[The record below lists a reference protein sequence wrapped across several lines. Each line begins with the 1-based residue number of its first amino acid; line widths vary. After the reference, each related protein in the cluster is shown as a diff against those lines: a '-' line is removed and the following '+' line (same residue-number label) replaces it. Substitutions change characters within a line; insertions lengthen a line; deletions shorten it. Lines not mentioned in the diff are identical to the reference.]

1 MFGVDGFRLRPR
13 EAVGIS
19 VTAEGLRLVRL
30 AASEERDHAW
40 TVTASSGAA
49 CSCDGAD
56 AAALAAAVCAALRPL
71 GWAHL
76 PLGLA
81 LPVELAMTEERE
93 LPAALTGAELQA
105 ALLWAMRAEADREGS
120 TLPVDLRLCCA
131 PMETDANTHRY
142 WTAAMTARR
151 VQAYFSASSARGLRL
166 RRLTICP
173 PDGGTLAPLIA
184 AARDPQMPWE
194 EPAER
199 TGECAAIYAGLLVPA
214 PSSHLSW
221 HAEHHI
227 FSQLRRRAPELI
239 AGAATLIFAVAVSA
253 DAAGLMTERTA
264 TETVQEEL
272 RLHDADVRRMEEHAM
287 RRAAVAER
295 ERVLA
300 EVQAESL
307 PLRALLVHLG
317 TLPLKGIHLT
327 ALRVGQ
333 MLEIEGEAE
342 SYEALATITEHIAA
356 DGFFRA
362 PPVLAEASRED
373 GHIRFVL
380 RTDGVGL

>member
-13 EAVGIS
+13 ETVGIS

-30 AASEERDHAW
+30 AAPEERDGAW

-56 AAALAAAVCAALRPL
+56 AAALAAAACAALRPL

-81 LPVELAMTEERE
+81 LAVELTMTAERE

-105 ALLWAMRAEADREGS
+105 ALLWAMRAEADREGR
-120 TLPVDLRLCCA
+120 TLPADLRLCCA
-131 PMETDANTHRY
+131 PMETDANIHRY
-142 WTAAMTARR
+142 WTAAMEEPR
-151 VQAYFSASSARGLRL
+151 VQSYFSAFSARGLRL
-166 RRLTICP
+166 RRLTLCP

-184 AARDPQMPWE
+184 AARESQMPWE
-194 EPAER
+194 EVEER

-214 PSSHLSW
+214 PSSPLSW

-227 FSQLRRRAPELI
+227 IPRLRRRAPELI
-239 AGAATLIFAVAVSA
+239 VGAATLIFAVAVSA
-253 DAAGLMTERTA
+253 DAAGLMAERTA

-272 RLHDADVRRMEEHAM
+272 RLHDADVRRMEDYAM

-295 ERVLA
+295 ERALA
-300 EVQAESL
+300 KVQAESL

-333 MLEIEGEAE
+333 MLEIEGAAE
-342 SYEALATITEHIAA
+342 SYEALATMTEQIAA

-373 GHIRFVL
+373 GYIRFVL

>member
-1 MFGVDGFRLRPR
+1 
-13 EAVGIS
+13 
-19 VTAEGLRLVRL
+19 
-30 AASEERDHAW
+30 
-40 TVTASSGAA
+40 
-49 CSCDGAD
+49 
-56 AAALAAAVCAALRPL
+56 
-71 GWAHL
+71 
-76 PLGLA
+76 
-81 LPVELAMTEERE
+81 MTEERE

-120 TLPVDLRLCCA
+120 TLPADLRLCCA
-131 PMETDANTHRY
+131 SMETDAAVDRY
-142 WTAAMTARR
+142 WMAAMTERR
-151 VQAYFSASSARGLRL
+151 VQAYFSAFSARGLRL

-214 PSSHLSW
+214 PSSQLSW

-227 FSQLRRRAPELI
+227 FSCLRRHAPELT
-239 AGAATLIFAVAVSA
+239 AGAATLIFAAAVSA
-253 DAAGLMTERTA
+253 DAAGLMAERAA

-272 RLHDADVRRMEEHAM
+272 RLHDADVRRMEDYAM

-300 EVQAESL
+300 EVQADSL

-342 SYEALATITEHIAA
+342 SYEALATMTEHIAE

>member
-13 EAVGIS
+13 ETVGIS
-19 VTAEGLRLVRL
+19 MTAEGLRLVRL
-30 AASEERDHAW
+30 AAPEERDHAW

-56 AAALAAAVCAALRPL
+56 AASLAAAACAALRPL

-81 LPVELAMTEERE
+81 LPVELAMTAERE

-120 TLPVDLRLCCA
+120 TLPADLRLCCA
-131 PMETDANTHRY
+131 SMEADANTHRY
-142 WTAAMTARR
+142 WTAAMTESR
-151 VQAYFSASSARGLRL
+151 VQAYFSAFSARGLRL
-166 RRLTICP
+166 HRLTICP

-184 AARDPQMPWE
+184 SAREPQMPWE
-194 EPAER
+194 EPEEP
-199 TGECAAIYAGLLVPA
+199 TGDCAAIYAGLLVPA
-214 PSSHLSW
+214 HASPLSW
-221 HAEHHI
+221 HAEHRI
-227 FSQLRRRAPELI
+227 FPQLRRHASELT
-239 AGAATLIFAVAVSA
+239 AGAASVIFAAAVSA
-253 DAAGLMTERTA
+253 DAAGLMGERAA

-272 RLHDADVRRMEEHAM
+272 RLHDADVRRMEDYAM

-333 MLEIEGEAE
+333 MLEIEGAAE
-342 SYEALATITEHIAA
+342 SYEALAAMTEHITA
-356 DGFFRA
+356 DDFFRA

-373 GHIRFVL
+373 GYIRFVL
-380 RTDGVGL
+380 RTDGLGL

>member
-1 MFGVDGFRLRPR
+1 MFGVDGFSLRPR

-19 VTAEGLRLVRL
+19 MTAEGLRLVRL
-30 AASEERDHAW
+30 AAPEERDGAW
-40 TVTASSGAA
+40 TVTASSGAV

-56 AAALAAAVCAALRPL
+56 AAALAAAAHTALHSL
-71 GWAHL
+71 GWLHL

-81 LPVELAMTEERE
+81 LSAELAVTAERE
-93 LPAALTGAELQA
+93 LPAALTGRELQA
-105 ALLWAMRAEADREGS
+105 ALLWAMRAEADREGR
-120 TLPVDLRLCCA
+120 TLPADLRLCCA
-131 PMETDANTHRY
+131 PMETDANIHRY
-142 WTAAMTARR
+142 WTAAMEEPR
-151 VQAYFSASSARGLRL
+151 VQSYFSAFSARGLRL
-166 RRLTICP
+166 RQLTICP

-184 AARDPQMPWE
+184 AARESQMPWE
-194 EPAER
+194 EVEER

-214 PSSHLSW
+214 PSSQLSW

-227 FSQLRRRAPELI
+227 FSQLRRHAPELT

-253 DAAGLMTERTA
+253 DAAGLMAERTA

-272 RLHDADVRRMEEHAM
+272 HLHDADVHRMEDYAM

-300 EVQAESL
+300 KVQAESP

-342 SYEALATITEHIAA
+342 SYEALATMTEHIAA

-373 GHIRFVL
+373 GYIRFVL

>member
-1 MFGVDGFRLRPR
+1 
-13 EAVGIS
+13 
-19 VTAEGLRLVRL
+19 
-30 AASEERDHAW
+30 
-40 TVTASSGAA
+40 
-49 CSCDGAD
+49 
-56 AAALAAAVCAALRPL
+56 
-71 GWAHL
+71 
-76 PLGLA
+76 
-81 LPVELAMTEERE
+81 MTEERE

-105 ALLWAMRAEADREGS
+105 ALLWAMRAEADREGR
-120 TLPVDLRLCCA
+120 TLPADLQICCA
-131 PMETDANTHRY
+131 PMETDANIHRY
-142 WTAAMTARR
+142 WTAAMTERR
-151 VQAYFSASSARGLRL
+151 VQSYFSAFSARGLRL

-173 PDGGTLAPLIA
+173 RDGGTLAPLIA

-194 EPAER
+194 EPEECM
-199 TGECAAIYAGLLVPA
+199 GECAAIYAGLLVPA
-214 PSSHLSW
+214 HSSPLSW
-221 HAEHHI
+221 HEEHRI
-227 FSQLRRRAPELI
+227 FPQLRRRAPELT

-253 DAAGLMTERTA
+253 DAAGLMAERTA

-272 RLHDADVRRMEEHAM
+272 RLHDADVRRMEEYAM

-295 ERVLA
+295 ERALTK
-300 EVQAESL
+300 VQAESL

-317 TLPLKGIHLT
+317 TLPLKGVHLT

-342 SYEALATITEHIAA
+342 SYEALAAMTEHIAA

-362 PPVLAEASRED
+362 PPVLAEVSQEE

>member
-1 MFGVDGFRLRPR
+1 MFGIDGFSLRPR

-19 VTAEGLRLVRL
+19 MTAEGLRLVRL
-30 AASEERDHAW
+30 AAPEERDGAW
-40 TVTASSGAA
+40 TVSASSGAV

-56 AAALAAAVCAALRPL
+56 AAALAAAAHTALHSL
-71 GWAHL
+71 GWLHL

-81 LPVELAMTEERE
+81 LPAELAVTAERE
-93 LPAALTGAELQA
+93 LPAALTGRELQA
-105 ALLWAMRAEADREGS
+105 ALLWAMRAEADREGR
-120 TLPVDLRLCCA
+120 TLPADLRLCCA
-131 PMETDANTHRY
+131 PMETDANIHRY
-142 WTAAMTARR
+142 WTAAMEEPR
-151 VQAYFSASSARGLRL
+151 VQSYFSAFSARGLRL
-166 RRLTICP
+166 RRLTLCP

-184 AARDPQMPWE
+184 AARESQMPWE
-194 EPAER
+194 EVEER

-214 PSSHLSW
+214 PSSQLSW

-227 FSQLRRRAPELI
+227 FSQLRRHAPELT

-253 DAAGLMTERTA
+253 DAAGLMAERTA

-272 RLHDADVRRMEEHAM
+272 RLHDADVHRMEDYAM

-300 EVQAESL
+300 KVQAESP

-342 SYEALATITEHIAA
+342 SYEALATMTEHIAA

-373 GHIRFVL
+373 GYIRFVL

>member
-1 MFGVDGFRLRPR
+1 MFGVDGFSLRPR
-13 EAVGIS
+13 ETVGIS

-30 AASEERDHAW
+30 AAPEERDGTWA
-40 TVTASSGAA
+40 VTASSGAA

-56 AAALAAAVCAALRPL
+56 AAALAAAACAALRPL

-81 LPVELAMTEERE
+81 LPVELAMTAERE

-105 ALLWAMRAEADREGS
+105 ALLWAMRAEADREGR
-120 TLPVDLRLCCA
+120 TLPADLRLCCA
-131 PMETDANTHRY
+131 PMETDANIHRY
-142 WTAAMTARR
+142 WTAAMEEPR
-151 VQAYFSASSARGLRL
+151 VQSYFSAFSARGLRL
-166 RRLTICP
+166 RRLTLCP

-184 AARDPQMPWE
+184 AARESQMPWE
-194 EPAER
+194 EVEER

-214 PSSHLSW
+214 PSSSLSW

-227 FSQLRRRAPELI
+227 IPRLRRRAPELI
-239 AGAATLIFAVAVSA
+239 VGAATLIFAVVVSA
-253 DAAGLMTERTA
+253 DAAGLMAERTA

-272 RLHDADVRRMEEHAM
+272 RLHDADVRRMEEYAM

-295 ERVLA
+295 ERALTK
-300 EVQAESL
+300 VQAESL

-317 TLPLKGIHLT
+317 TLPLKGVHLT

-342 SYEALATITEHIAA
+342 SYEALAAMTEHIAA

-362 PPVLAEASRED
+362 PPVLAEVSQEE

>member
-30 AASEERDHAW
+30 AAPEKRDHAW

-56 AAALAAAVCAALRPL
+56 AAALVTAACAALRPL
-71 GWAHL
+71 GWEHL

-105 ALLWAMRAEADREGS
+105 ALLWAMRAEADREGR
-120 TLPVDLRLCCA
+120 TLPADLRLCCA
-131 PMETDANTHRY
+131 SMETDAAVHRY
-142 WTAAMTARR
+142 WMAAMTERR
-151 VQAYFSASSARGLRL
+151 VQAYFSAFSARGLRL

-194 EPAER
+194 EPEER
-199 TGECAAIYAGLLVPA
+199 TGECAAIYAGLLVPK
-214 PSSHLSW
+214 PSSPLSW

-227 FSQLRRRAPELI
+227 FSCLRRRAPELT
-239 AGAATLIFAVAVSA
+239 AGAATLIFAAAVSA
-253 DAAGLMTERTA
+253 DAAGLMVERAA

-272 RLHDADVRRMEEHAM
+272 RLHDADVRRMEDYAM

-295 ERVLA
+295 ERALA

-362 PPVLAEASRED
+362 PPVLAEVSRED
-373 GHIRFVL
+373 GYIRFVL

>member
-1 MFGVDGFRLRPR
+1 MFGVDGFSLRPR

-19 VTAEGLRLVRL
+19 MTAEGLRLVRL
-30 AASEERDHAW
+30 AAPEERDGAW

-56 AAALAAAVCAALRPL
+56 AAALAAAACAALHSL

-105 ALLWAMRAEADREGS
+105 ALLWAMRAEADREGR
-120 TLPVDLRLCCA
+120 TLPADLRLCCA

-142 WTAAMTARR
+142 WTAAMEEPR
-151 VQAYFSASSARGLRL
+151 VQSYFSAFSARGLRL

-173 PDGGTLAPLIA
+173 PDGGTLAPSIA

-194 EPAER
+194 EPEEP
-199 TGECAAIYAGLLVPA
+199 TGECAAIYAGLLVPN
-214 PSSHLSW
+214 PSSALSW
-221 HAEHHI
+221 HAEHRI
-227 FSQLRRRAPELI
+227 FPHLRRHAPELT
-239 AGAATLIFAVAVSA
+239 AGAATLIFAAAVSA
-253 DAAGLMTERTA
+253 DAAGLMAERTA

-272 RLHDADVRRMEEHAM
+272 RLHDADVRRMEDYAM

-342 SYEALATITEHIAA
+342 SYEALATMTEHIAA

>member
-19 VTAEGLRLVRL
+19 VTAEGLRIVRL
-30 AASEERDHAW
+30 AAPEERDGTW
-40 TVTASSGAA
+40 TVSASSGAV

-56 AAALAAAVCAALRPL
+56 AASLAAAACAALHSL
-71 GWAHL
+71 GWMHL

-81 LPVELAMTEERE
+81 LPAELAVTAERE
-93 LPAALTGAELQA
+93 LPAALTGRELQA
-105 ALLWAMRAEADREGS
+105 ALLWAMRAEADSEGR
-120 TLPVDLRLCCA
+120 TLPADLQLCCA
-131 PMETDANTHRY
+131 PMETDANIHRY
-142 WTAAMTARR
+142 WTAAMTERR
-151 VQAYFSASSARGLRL
+151 VQSYFSAFSARGLRL
-166 RRLTICP
+166 RQLTICP
-173 PDGGTLAPLIA
+173 RDGGTLAPLIA
-184 AARDPQMPWE
+184 AAREPQMSWE
-194 EPAER
+194 EPEER
-199 TGECAAIYAGLLVPA
+199 TEECAAIYAGLLVPA
-214 PSSHLSW
+214 PSSPLSW
-221 HAEHHI
+221 HEEHHI
-227 FSQLRRRAPELI
+227 IPRLRRRAPELI
-239 AGAATLIFAVAVSA
+239 AGAATLTFAAAVSA
-253 DAAGLMTERTA
+253 DAAGLMAERTA

-272 RLHDADVRRMEEHAM
+272 RLHDADVRRMEEHAI

-295 ERVLA
+295 ERALA
-300 EVQAESL
+300 KVQAESL

-333 MLEIEGEAE
+333 MLEIEGAAE
-342 SYEALATITEHIAA
+342 SYEALAAMTEHIAA

-362 PPVLAEASRED
+362 PPVLAEASREE

>member
-1 MFGVDGFRLRPR
+1 MFGVDGFSLRPR

-30 AASEERDHAW
+30 AASEERDGAW

-56 AAALAAAVCAALRPL
+56 ASALAAGACAALHSL
-71 GWAHL
+71 GWMHL

-81 LPVELAMTEERE
+81 LPAELAVTAEHE
-93 LPAALTGAELQA
+93 LPTALTGRELQA
-105 ALLWAMRAEADREGS
+105 ALLWAMRAEADREGR
-120 TLPVDLRLCCA
+120 TLPADLRLCCA
-131 PMETDANTHRY
+131 SVETDATVHRY
-142 WTAAMTARR
+142 WTAAMEERR
-151 VQAYFSASSARGLRL
+151 VQAYFSAFSVRGLRL

-194 EPAER
+194 EPEEP

-214 PSSHLSW
+214 PSSPLSW

-227 FSQLRRRAPELI
+227 FSRLRRRAPELT
-239 AGAATLIFAVAVSA
+239 AGAATLIFAAAVSV
-253 DAAGLMTERTA
+253 DAAGLMAERTA

-272 RLHDADVRRMEEHAM
+272 RLHDADVRRMEDYAM

-342 SYEALATITEHIAA
+342 SYEALAAMTEHIAA

-362 PPVLAEASRED
+362 PPVLAEVSRED
-373 GHIRFVL
+373 GYIRFVL

>member
-1 MFGVDGFRLRPR
+1 MFGVDGFSLRPR

-30 AASEERDHAW
+30 AAPEERDGAW

-56 AAALAAAVCAALRPL
+56 ASALAAAACAALRPL

-76 PLGLA
+76 PLGLV
-81 LPVELAMTEERE
+81 LPAELAVTAEHE
-93 LPAALTGAELQA
+93 LPAALTGRELQA
-105 ALLWAMRAEADREGS
+105 ALLWAMRAEADREGR
-120 TLPVDLRLCCA
+120 TLPADLRLCCA
-131 PMETDANTHRY
+131 PMETDANIHRY
-142 WTAAMTARR
+142 WTAAMEEPR
-151 VQAYFSASSARGLRL
+151 VQSYFSAFSARGLRL
-166 RRLTICP
+166 RRLTLCP

-184 AARDPQMPWE
+184 AARESQMPWE
-194 EPAER
+194 EVEER

-214 PSSHLSW
+214 PSSSLSW

-227 FSQLRRRAPELI
+227 IPRLRRRAPELI
-239 AGAATLIFAVAVSA
+239 VGAATLIFAVAVSA
-253 DAAGLMTERTA
+253 DAAGLMAERTA

-272 RLHDADVRRMEEHAM
+272 RLHDADVRRMEDYAM

-295 ERVLA
+295 ERALA
-300 EVQAESL
+300 KVQAESL

-333 MLEIEGEAE
+333 MLEIEGAAE
-342 SYEALATITEHIAA
+342 SYEALATMTEQIAA

-373 GHIRFVL
+373 GYIRFVL

>member
-13 EAVGIS
+13 ETVGIS

-30 AASEERDHAW
+30 AAPEERDGVW
-40 TVTASSGAA
+40 TVTTSSGAA

-56 AAALAAAVCAALRPL
+56 AAALAAAACAALRPL

-81 LPVELAMTEERE
+81 LPVELTMTAERE

-120 TLPVDLRLCCA
+120 TLPADLRLCCA
-131 PMETDANTHRY
+131 SMETDANTHRY
-142 WTAAMTARR
+142 WTAAMTESR
-151 VQAYFSASSARGLRL
+151 VQSYFSAFSARGLRL
-166 RRLTICP
+166 HRLTICP

-194 EPAER
+194 EPEER

-214 PSSHLSW
+214 HASPLSW

-227 FSQLRRRAPELI
+227 FSQLRRHAPELT

-253 DAAGLMTERTA
+253 DAAGLMAERTA

-272 RLHDADVRRMEEHAM
+272 RLHDADVRRMEDYAM

-307 PLRALLVHLG
+307 PMRALLVHLG

-342 SYEALATITEHIAA
+342 SYEALAAMTEHIAA

>member
-13 EAVGIS
+13 ETVGIS

-30 AASEERDHAW
+30 AAPEERDGVW
-40 TVTASSGAA
+40 TVTTSSGAA

-56 AAALAAAVCAALRPL
+56 AAALAAAACAALRPL

-81 LPVELAMTEERE
+81 LPVELTMTAERE

-120 TLPVDLRLCCA
+120 TLPADLRLCCA
-131 PMETDANTHRY
+131 SMETDANTHRY
-142 WTAAMTARR
+142 WTAAMTESR
-151 VQAYFSASSARGLRL
+151 VQSYFSAFSARGLRL
-166 RRLTICP
+166 HRLTICP

-194 EPAER
+194 EPEER

-214 PSSHLSW
+214 HASPLSW

-227 FSQLRRRAPELI
+227 FSQLRRHAPELT

-253 DAAGLMTERTA
+253 DAAGLMAERTA

-272 RLHDADVRRMEEHAM
+272 RLHDADVRRMEDYAM

-307 PLRALLVHLG
+307 PMRALLVHLG

-342 SYEALATITEHIAA
+342 SYEALATMTEHIAA
-356 DGFFRA
+356 DEFFRA

>member
-1 MFGVDGFRLRPR
+1 MFGVDGFSLRPR

-19 VTAEGLRLVRL
+19 MTAEGLRLVRL
-30 AASEERDHAW
+30 AAPEERDGTW
-40 TVTASSGAA
+40 TVSASSGAA

-56 AAALAAAVCAALRPL
+56 AASLAAAACAALHSL
-71 GWAHL
+71 GWMHL

-81 LPVELAMTEERE
+81 LPAELAVTAERE

-105 ALLWAMRAEADREGS
+105 ALLWAMRAEADREGR

-131 PMETDANTHRY
+131 SMETDAAVQRY
-142 WTAAMTARR
+142 WTAAMTERR
-151 VQAYFSASSARGLRL
+151 VQSYFSAFSARGLRL

-173 PDGGTLAPLIA
+173 PDGGSLAPLIA
-184 AARDPQMPWE
+184 SAREPQMPWE
-194 EPAER
+194 EPEER
-199 TGECAAIYAGLLVPA
+199 MGECAAIYAGLLVTE
-214 PSSHLSW
+214 PSSSLSW

-227 FSQLRRRAPELI
+227 IPRLRRRAPESI
-239 AGAATLIFAVAVSA
+239 VGAATLIFAVVVSA
-253 DAAGLMTERTA
+253 DAAGLMAERTA

-272 RLHDADVRRMEEHAM
+272 RLHDADVRRMEEYAM

-295 ERVLA
+295 ERALA
-300 EVQAESL
+300 KVQAESL

-317 TLPLKGIHLT
+317 TLPLKGVHLT

-342 SYEALATITEHIAA
+342 SYEALAATTEHIAA

-373 GHIRFVL
+373 GYIRFVL
-380 RTDGVGL
+380 RTDGLGL

>member
-1 MFGVDGFRLRPR
+1 MFGVDGFSLRPR

-30 AASEERDHAW
+30 AAPEERDGAW

-56 AAALAAAVCAALRPL
+56 ASALAAAACAALRPL

-81 LPVELAMTEERE
+81 LPAELTMTAEHE
-93 LPAALTGAELQA
+93 LPAALTGRELQA
-105 ALLWAMRAEADREGS
+105 ALLWAMRAEADREGR
-120 TLPVDLRLCCA
+120 TLPADLRLCCA
-131 PMETDANTHRY
+131 PMETDANIHRY
-142 WTAAMTARR
+142 WTAAMTERR
-151 VQAYFSASSARGLRL
+151 VQSYFSAFSARGLRL

-173 PDGGTLAPLIA
+173 RDGGTLAPLIA
-184 AARDPQMPWE
+184 AAREPQMPWE
-194 EPAER
+194 EPEEC

-214 PSSHLSW
+214 HSSPLSW
-221 HAEHHI
+221 HVEHHI
-227 FSQLRRRAPELI
+227 IPRLRRRAPELI

-253 DAAGLMTERTA
+253 DAAGLMAERIA

-272 RLHDADVRRMEEHAM
+272 RLHDADVRRMEDYAT

-295 ERVLA
+295 ERALA
-300 EVQAESL
+300 KVQAESL

-317 TLPLKGIHLT
+317 TLPLKGIQLT

-333 MLEIEGEAE
+333 MMEIEGEAE
-342 SYEALATITEHIAA
+342 SYEALAAMTEHIAA

-373 GHIRFVL
+373 GYIRFVL
-380 RTDGVGL
+380 RTDGLGL

>member
-19 VTAEGLRLVRL
+19 MTAEGLRLVRL
-30 AASEERDHAW
+30 AAPEERDHAW
-40 TVTASSGAA
+40 AVTASSGAA

-56 AAALAAAVCAALRPL
+56 ASALAAAACAALRPL

-93 LPAALTGAELQA
+93 LPAALTGAEMQA

-120 TLPVDLRLCCA
+120 TLPADLRLCCV

-142 WTAAMTARR
+142 WTAAMTESR
-151 VQAYFSASSARGLRL
+151 VQAYFSAFSARGLRL
-166 RRLTICP
+166 HRLTICP

-214 PSSHLSW
+214 PSSQLSW

-227 FSQLRRRAPELI
+227 FSCLRRHAPELT
-239 AGAATLIFAVAVSA
+239 AGAATLIFAAAVSA
-253 DAAGLMTERTA
+253 DAAGLMAERTA

-272 RLHDADVRRMEEHAM
+272 RLHDADVRRMEDYAM

-356 DGFFRA
+356 DEFFRA
-362 PPVLAEASRED
+362 PPVLAEVSRED
-373 GHIRFVL
+373 GYIRFVL

>member
-1 MFGVDGFRLRPR
+1 MFGVDGFSLRPR

-19 VTAEGLRLVRL
+19 MTAEGLRLVRL
-30 AASEERDHAW
+30 AAPEERDGAW
-40 TVTASSGAA
+40 AVTASSGAA

-56 AAALAAAVCAALRPL
+56 AAALAAAACAALRPL

-120 TLPVDLRLCCA
+120 TLPADLRLCCA

-142 WTAAMTARR
+142 WTAAMTERR
-151 VQAYFSASSARGLRL
+151 VQSYFSVFSARGLRL

-214 PSSHLSW
+214 PSSQLSW

-227 FSQLRRRAPELI
+227 FSCLRRHAPELT
-239 AGAATLIFAVAVSA
+239 AGAATLIFAAAVSA
-253 DAAGLMTERTA
+253 DAAGLMAERTA

-272 RLHDADVRRMEEHAM
+272 RLHDADVRRMEDYAM

-300 EVQAESL
+300 KVQAESQ

-342 SYEALATITEHIAA
+342 SYEALATMTEHIAA
-356 DGFFRA
+356 DEFFRA

>member
-13 EAVGIS
+13 ETVGIS
-19 VTAEGLRLVRL
+19 MTAEGLRLVRL
-30 AASEERDHAW
+30 AAPEERDGAW

-56 AAALAAAVCAALRPL
+56 AAALAAAACAALRPL

-81 LPVELAMTEERE
+81 LPAELAMTAERE
-93 LPAALTGAELQA
+93 LPAALTGAEMQA
-105 ALLWAMRAEADREGS
+105 ALLWAMRAEADREGR
-120 TLPVDLRLCCA
+120 TLPADLQLCCA
-131 PMETDANTHRY
+131 PMETDANIHRY
-142 WTAAMTARR
+142 WTAAMTERR
-151 VQAYFSASSARGLRL
+151 VQSYFSAFSARGLRL
-166 RRLTICP
+166 RQLTICP
-173 PDGGTLAPLIA
+173 RDGGTFAPLIA
-184 AARDPQMPWE
+184 AAREPQMSWE
-194 EPAER
+194 EPEER
-199 TGECAAIYAGLLVPA
+199 TEECAAIYAGLLVPA
-214 PSSHLSW
+214 RSSALSW

-227 FSQLRRRAPELI
+227 IPRLRRRAPELI
-239 AGAATLIFAVAVSA
+239 AGAATLIFAAAVSA
-253 DAAGLMTERTA
+253 NVAGLMAERTA

-295 ERVLA
+295 ERALA
-300 EVQAESL
+300 KVQAESL

-333 MLEIEGEAE
+333 MLEIEGAAE
-342 SYEALATITEHIAA
+342 SYEALAAMTEHIAA

-373 GHIRFVL
+373 GYIRFVL
-380 RTDGVGL
+380 RTDGLGL

>member
-1 MFGVDGFRLRPR
+1 MFGVDGFSLRPR

-56 AAALAAAVCAALRPL
+56 AAALAAAACAALRPL

-81 LPVELAMTEERE
+81 LPAGLAVTAEHE

-120 TLPVDLRLCCA
+120 TLPADLRLCCA
-131 PMETDANTHRY
+131 SMETDANTHRY
-142 WTAAMTARR
+142 WMAAMTERR
-151 VQAYFSASSARGLRL
+151 VQSYFSAFSARGLRL

-214 PSSHLSW
+214 PSSQLSW

-227 FSQLRRRAPELI
+227 FSCLRRHAPELT
-239 AGAATLIFAVAVSA
+239 AGAATLIFAAAVSA
-253 DAAGLMTERTA
+253 DVAGLMAERTA

-272 RLHDADVRRMEEHAM
+272 RLHDADVRRMEDYAM

-300 EVQAESL
+300 EVQAESR

-317 TLPLKGIHLT
+317 TLPLKDIHLT

-342 SYEALATITEHIAA
+342 SYEALATMTEHIAE

-362 PPVLAEASRED
+362 PPVLVEASRED
-373 GHIRFVL
+373 GYIRFVL

>member
-30 AASEERDHAW
+30 AAPEERGGAW
-40 TVTASSGAA
+40 TVTASSGAV

-56 AAALAAAVCAALRPL
+56 TAALAAAAHTALHSL
-71 GWAHL
+71 GWLHL

-81 LPVELAMTEERE
+81 LPAELAVTAERE
-93 LPAALTGAELQA
+93 LPAALTGRELQA
-105 ALLWAMRAEADREGS
+105 ALLWAMRAEADREGR
-120 TLPVDLRLCCA
+120 TLPTDLRLCCA
-131 PMETDANTHRY
+131 PMETDANIHRY
-142 WTAAMTARR
+142 WTAAMEEPR
-151 VQAYFSASSARGLRL
+151 VQSYFSAFSARGLRL
-166 RRLTICP
+166 RRLTLCP

-184 AARDPQMPWE
+184 AAREPQMPWE
-194 EPAER
+194 EVEER

-214 PSSHLSW
+214 PSSQLSW

-227 FSQLRRRAPELI
+227 FSRLRRHAPELT

-253 DAAGLMTERTA
+253 DAAGLMAERTA

-272 RLHDADVRRMEEHAM
+272 RLHEADVRRMEEHAM

-295 ERVLA
+295 ERALA
-300 EVQAESL
+300 KVQAESL

-342 SYEALATITEHIAA
+342 SYEALATMTEHIAA

>member
-1 MFGVDGFRLRPR
+1 MFGVDGFSLRPR

-30 AASEERDHAW
+30 AAPEERNGAW

-56 AAALAAAVCAALRPL
+56 TAALAVAACAALRSL

-81 LPVELAMTEERE
+81 LPVELAMTAERE
-93 LPAALTGAELQA
+93 LPAALTGADLQA
-105 ALLWAMRAEADREGS
+105 ALLWAMRAEADREGR
-120 TLPVDLRLCCA
+120 TLPVDLRICCA
-131 PMETDANTHRY
+131 SMETDANIHRY
-142 WTAAMTARR
+142 WTAAMTERR
-151 VQAYFSASSARGLRL
+151 VQSYFSAFSARGLRL

-173 PDGGTLAPLIA
+173 PDGGSLAPLIA
-184 AARDPQMPWE
+184 SARDPQMPWE
-194 EPAER
+194 EPEER

-214 PSSHLSW
+214 PSSQLSW

-227 FSQLRRRAPELI
+227 FSRLRHRAPELI
-239 AGAATLIFAVAVSA
+239 VGAATLIFAVVVSA
-253 DAAGLMTERTA
+253 DAAGLMAERAA

-272 RLHDADVRRMEEHAM
+272 RLHDADVRRMEDYAM

-307 PLRALLVHLG
+307 PMRALLVHLG

-342 SYEALATITEHIAA
+342 SYEALAAMTEHIAA

>member
-1 MFGVDGFRLRPR
+1 MFGVDGFSLRPR

-30 AASEERDHAW
+30 AAPEERDGAW
-40 TVTASSGAA
+40 TVSASSGAA

-56 AAALAAAVCAALRPL
+56 ASALAAAACAALHSL
-71 GWAHL
+71 GWMHL

-81 LPVELAMTEERE
+81 LPAELAVTAEHE
-93 LPAALTGAELQA
+93 LPAALTGRELQA
-105 ALLWAMRAEADREGS
+105 ALLWAMRAEADSEGRI
-120 TLPVDLRLCCA
+120 LPADLQLCCA
-131 PMETDANTHRY
+131 PMETDANIHRY
-142 WTAAMTARR
+142 WTAAMTERR
-151 VQAYFSASSARGLRL
+151 VQSYFSAFSARGLRL
-166 RRLTICP
+166 RQLTICP
-173 PDGGTLAPLIA
+173 RDGGTLAPLIA
-184 AARDPQMPWE
+184 AAREPQMSWE
-194 EPAER
+194 EPEEC

-214 PSSHLSW
+214 HSSPLSW
-221 HAEHHI
+221 HEEHRI
-227 FSQLRRRAPELI
+227 FPQLRRRAPELT

-253 DAAGLMTERTA
+253 DAAGLMAERTA

-295 ERVLA
+295 ERALA
-300 EVQAESL
+300 KVQAESL

-333 MLEIEGEAE
+333 MLEIEGAAE
-342 SYEALATITEHIAA
+342 SYEALAAMTEHIAA

-373 GHIRFVL
+373 GYIRFVL
-380 RTDGVGL
+380 RTDGLGL

>member
-56 AAALAAAVCAALRPL
+56 AAAPAAVACAALRPL

-120 TLPVDLRLCCA
+120 TLPADLRLCCA
-131 PMETDANTHRY
+131 SMETDAAVDRY
-142 WTAAMTARR
+142 WMAAMTERR
-151 VQAYFSASSARGLRL
+151 VQAYFSAFSARGLRL

-194 EPAER
+194 EPEEP

-214 PSSHLSW
+214 PSSPLSW
-221 HAEHHI
+221 HAEHRI
-227 FSQLRRRAPELI
+227 FPHLRRHAPALT
-239 AGAATLIFAVAVSA
+239 AGAASVIFAAAVSA
-253 DAAGLMTERTA
+253 DAAGLMAERTA

-272 RLHDADVRRMEEHAM
+272 RLHDADVRRMEDYAM

-333 MLEIEGEAE
+333 ILEIEGEAE
-342 SYEALATITEHIAA
+342 SYEALATMTEHIAA

>member
-1 MFGVDGFRLRPR
+1 MFGVDGFSLRPR

-19 VTAEGLRLVRL
+19 TTAEGLRLVRL
-30 AASEERDHAW
+30 AAPEERDGAW

-56 AAALAAAVCAALRPL
+56 AAALAAAACAALYSL
-71 GWAHL
+71 GWMHL

-81 LPVELAMTEERE
+81 LPTEIAMTAERE
-93 LPAALTGAELQA
+93 LPAALTGRELQA
-105 ALLWAMRAEADREGS
+105 ALLWAMRAEADSEGR
-120 TLPVDLRLCCA
+120 TLPTDLQLCCA
-131 PMETDANTHRY
+131 PMETDANIHRY
-142 WTAAMTARR
+142 WTAAMTERR
-151 VQAYFSASSARGLRL
+151 VQSYFSAFSARGLRL
-166 RRLTICP
+166 RRLTLCP

-184 AARDPQMPWE
+184 AAREPQMSWGEPE
-194 EPAER
+194 EG
-199 TGECAAIYAGLLVPA
+199 TGECAAIYAGLLVTE
-214 PSSHLSW
+214 PSSSLSW

-227 FSQLRRRAPELI
+227 IPRLRRRAPELI
-239 AGAATLIFAVAVSA
+239 VGAATLIFAVVVSA
-253 DAAGLMTERTA
+253 DAAGLMAERTA

-295 ERVLA
+295 ERALA
-300 EVQAESL
+300 KVQAESL

-317 TLPLKGIHLT
+317 TLPLKGVHLT

-342 SYEALATITEHIAA
+342 SYEALATMTEHIAA

-373 GHIRFVL
+373 GYIRFVL
-380 RTDGVGL
+380 RTDGLGL

>member
-1 MFGVDGFRLRPR
+1 MFGVDGFSLRPR

-19 VTAEGLRLVRL
+19 MTAEGLRLVRL
-30 AASEERDHAW
+30 AAPEERDGAW

-56 AAALAAAVCAALRPL
+56 ASALAAAACAALRPL

-81 LPVELAMTEERE
+81 LPAELAVTAEHE
-93 LPAALTGAELQA
+93 LPAALTGRELQA
-105 ALLWAMRAEADREGS
+105 ALLWAMRAEADREGR
-120 TLPVDLRLCCA
+120 TLPADLRLCCA
-131 PMETDANTHRY
+131 PMETDANIHRY
-142 WTAAMTARR
+142 WTAAMTERR
-151 VQAYFSASSARGLRL
+151 VQSYFSAFSARGLRL

-173 PDGGTLAPLIA
+173 RDGGTLAPLIA
-184 AARDPQMPWE
+184 AAREPQMPWE
-194 EPAER
+194 EPEEC

-214 PSSHLSW
+214 HSSPLSW
-221 HAEHHI
+221 HVEHHI
-227 FSQLRRRAPELI
+227 IPRLRRRAPELI

-253 DAAGLMTERTA
+253 DAAGLMAERIA

-272 RLHDADVRRMEEHAM
+272 RLHDADVRRMEDYAT

-295 ERVLA
+295 ERALA
-300 EVQAESL
+300 KVQAESL

-317 TLPLKGIHLT
+317 TLPLKGVHLT

-342 SYEALATITEHIAA
+342 SYEALAAMTEHIAA

-373 GHIRFVL
+373 GYIRFVL
-380 RTDGVGL
+380 RTDGLGL

>member
-1 MFGVDGFRLRPR
+1 MFGVDGFSLRPR

-30 AASEERDHAW
+30 AAPEERDGAW

-56 AAALAAAVCAALRPL
+56 ASALAAAACAALRPL
-71 GWAHL
+71 GWVHL

-81 LPVELAMTEERE
+81 LPAELAVTAEHE
-93 LPAALTGAELQA
+93 LPAALTGRELQA
-105 ALLWAMRAEADREGS
+105 ALLWAMRAEADSEGR
-120 TLPVDLRLCCA
+120 TLPADLQLCCA
-131 PMETDANTHRY
+131 PMETDANIHRY
-142 WTAAMTARR
+142 WTAAMTERR
-151 VQAYFSASSARGLRL
+151 VQSYFSAFSARGLRL
-166 RRLTICP
+166 RQLTICP
-173 PDGGTLAPLIA
+173 RDGGTLAPLIA
-184 AARDPQMPWE
+184 AAREPQMSWE
-194 EPAER
+194 EPEER
-199 TGECAAIYAGLLVPA
+199 TEECAAIYAGLLVPA
-214 PSSHLSW
+214 PSSSLSW
-221 HAEHHI
+221 HEEHRI
-227 FSQLRRRAPELI
+227 FPHLRRRAPELI

-253 DAAGLMTERTA
+253 DAAGLMAERTA

-272 RLHDADVRRMEEHAM
+272 RLHDADVRRMEDYAM

-295 ERVLA
+295 ERALA
-300 EVQAESL
+300 KVQAESL

-317 TLPLKGIHLT
+317 TLPLKGVHLT

-342 SYEALATITEHIAA
+342 SYEALATMTEHIAE

>member
-1 MFGVDGFRLRPR
+1 MFGVDGFSLRPR

-19 VTAEGLRLVRL
+19 MTAEGLRLVRL
-30 AASEERDHAW
+30 AAPEERDGAW

-56 AAALAAAVCAALRPL
+56 AAALAAAACAALHSL

-105 ALLWAMRAEADREGS
+105 ALLWAMRAEADREGR
-120 TLPVDLRLCCA
+120 TLPADLRLCCA

-142 WTAAMTARR
+142 WTAAMEEPR
-151 VQAYFSASSARGLRL
+151 VQSYFSAFSARGLRL

-173 PDGGTLAPLIA
+173 PDGGTLAPSIA

-194 EPAER
+194 EPEEP
-199 TGECAAIYAGLLVPA
+199 TGECAAIYAGLLVPN
-214 PSSHLSW
+214 PSSALSW
-221 HAEHHI
+221 HAEHRI
-227 FSQLRRRAPELI
+227 FPHLRRHAPELT
-239 AGAATLIFAVAVSA
+239 AGAATLIFAAAVSA
-253 DAAGLMTERTA
+253 DAAGLMAERTA

-272 RLHDADVRRMEEHAM
+272 RLHDADVRRMEDYAM

-342 SYEALATITEHIAA
+342 SYEALATMTEHIAA
-356 DGFFRA
+356 DGFFRT

-373 GHIRFVL
+373 GYIRFVL

>member
-1 MFGVDGFRLRPR
+1 MFGVDGFSLRPR

-30 AASEERDHAW
+30 AAPEERDGAW

-56 AAALAAAVCAALRPL
+56 ASALAAAACAALRPL

-81 LPVELAMTEERE
+81 LPAELAVMAERE
-93 LPAALTGAELQA
+93 LPAALTGRELQA
-105 ALLWAMRAEADREGS
+105 ALLWAMRAEADREGR
-120 TLPVDLRLCCA
+120 TLPADLRLCCA
-131 PMETDANTHRY
+131 PMETDANIHRY
-142 WTAAMTARR
+142 WTAAMEEPR
-151 VQAYFSASSARGLRL
+151 VQSYFSAFSARGLRL
-166 RRLTICP
+166 RRLTLCP

-184 AARDPQMPWE
+184 AARESQMPWE
-194 EPAER
+194 EVEER

-214 PSSHLSW
+214 PSSQLSW

-227 FSQLRRRAPELI
+227 FSQLRRHAPELT

-253 DAAGLMTERTA
+253 DAAGLMAERTA

-272 RLHDADVRRMEEHAM
+272 RLHDADVRRMEDYAM

-300 EVQAESL
+300 KVQAESP

-342 SYEALATITEHIAA
+342 SYEALATMTEHIAA

-362 PPVLAEASRED
+362 PPVLAEVSRED
-373 GHIRFVL
+373 GYIRFVL

>member
-1 MFGVDGFRLRPR
+1 MFGVDGFSLRPR

-19 VTAEGLRLVRL
+19 MTAEGLRLVRL
-30 AASEERDHAW
+30 AAPEERDGAW
-40 TVTASSGAA
+40 TVTASSGAV

-56 AAALAAAVCAALRPL
+56 ASALAAAACAALRPL

-81 LPVELAMTEERE
+81 LPTELAMTAERG

-105 ALLWAMRAEADREGS
+105 ALLWAMRAEADREGR
-120 TLPVDLRLCCA
+120 TLPADLRLCCA
-131 PMETDANTHRY
+131 PMETDANIHRY
-142 WTAAMTARR
+142 WTAAMEEPR
-151 VQAYFSASSARGLRL
+151 VQSYFSAFSARGLRL
-166 RRLTICP
+166 RRLTLCP

-184 AARDPQMPWE
+184 AARESQMPWE
-194 EPAER
+194 EVEER

-214 PSSHLSW
+214 PSSSLSW

-227 FSQLRRRAPELI
+227 IPRLRRRAPELT
-239 AGAATLIFAVAVSA
+239 AGAATLIFAVVVSA
-253 DAAGLMTERTA
+253 DAAGLMAERTA

-272 RLHDADVRRMEEHAM
+272 RLHDADVRRMEDYAM

-295 ERVLA
+295 ERALTK
-300 EVQAESL
+300 VQAESL

-317 TLPLKGIHLT
+317 TLPLKGVHLT

-342 SYEALATITEHIAA
+342 SYEALAAMTEHIAA

-362 PPVLAEASRED
+362 PPVLAEVSQEE

>member
-13 EAVGIS
+13 ETVGIS

-30 AASEERDHAW
+30 AAPEERDHAW

-56 AAALAAAVCAALRPL
+56 AAALVTAACAALRPL
-71 GWAHL
+71 GWEHL

-120 TLPVDLRLCCA
+120 TLPADLRLCCA

-142 WTAAMTARR
+142 WTAAMTERR
-151 VQAYFSASSARGLRL
+151 VQSYFSAFSARGLRL

-194 EPAER
+194 EPEEP

-214 PSSHLSW
+214 PSSPLSW

-227 FSQLRRRAPELI
+227 FSCLRRRAPELT
-239 AGAATLIFAVAVSA
+239 AGAATLIFAAAVSA
-253 DAAGLMTERTA
+253 DAAGLMVERAA

-272 RLHDADVRRMEEHAM
+272 RLHDADVRRMEDYAM

-295 ERVLA
+295 ERALA
-300 EVQAESL
+300 EIQAESL

-342 SYEALATITEHIAA
+342 SYEALAAMTEHIAA

-373 GHIRFVL
+373 GYIRFVL

>member
-1 MFGVDGFRLRPR
+1 MFGGDGFSLRPR

-19 VTAEGLRLVRL
+19 MTAEGLRLVRL
-30 AASEERDHAW
+30 AAPEERDGVW

-56 AAALAAAVCAALRPL
+56 ASALAAAACAALRPL

-81 LPVELAMTEERE
+81 LPAELAVTAEHE
-93 LPAALTGAELQA
+93 LPAALTGRELQA
-105 ALLWAMRAEADREGS
+105 ALLWAMRAEADSEGR
-120 TLPVDLRLCCA
+120 TLPTDLQLCCA
-131 PMETDANTHRY
+131 PMETDANIHRY
-142 WTAAMTARR
+142 WTAAMTESR
-151 VQAYFSASSARGLRL
+151 VQSYFSAFSARGLRL

-184 AARDPQMPWE
+184 AAREPQMPWE
-194 EPAER
+194 EMEER

-214 PSSHLSW
+214 PSSSLSW

-227 FSQLRRRAPELI
+227 IPRLRRHAPELI

-253 DAAGLMTERTA
+253 DAAGLMAERTA

-295 ERVLA
+295 ERALA
-300 EVQAESL
+300 KVQAESL

-333 MLEIEGEAE
+333 MLEIEGAAE
-342 SYEALATITEHIAA
+342 SYEALAAMTEHIAA
-356 DGFFRA
+356 DGFFHA

-373 GHIRFVL
+373 GYIRFVL
-380 RTDGVGL
+380 RTDGLGL